1 MAIISSFCHQ
11 FVGVRVFELFEGAL
25 DINAL
30 NTKYYDLVKGLNCGA
45 WLSFCGIVRAEDGVE
60 ALFFEMDETLL
71 QTWFKAWQIKVLNE
85 NVKLFF
91 AHSKGLVKASQS
103 SYLAGV
109 LSKQRKLG
117 LRLLNDF
124 VEDFKANAPIWKY
137 DVIKGEKIY
146 AKERSTKLFG
156 AGLLS

>member
-1 MAIISSFCHQ
+1 M
-11 FVGVRVFELFEGAL
+11 FELIEGAL

-30 NTKYYDLVKGLNCGA
+30 NARCFEFVRRQNCGA
-45 WLSFCGIVRAEDGVE
+45 WLSFCGLVRAEKGVE
-60 ALFFEMDETLL
+60 ALFFEMDEILL
-71 QTWFKAWQIKVLNE
+71 KTWFKAWQTRLLNE
-85 NVKLFF
+85 FANEKAQLFF
-91 AHSKGLVKASQS
+91 AHSKGLVKAGES

-117 LRLLNDF
+117 LVLLNDF